1 MPIMTRTNK
10 KTTKIAFD
18 ILGTPSNMKAKK
30 KKSKKEKDYPKEG
43 MRDSINT
50 DLMHITHK

>member
-1 MPIMTRTNK
+1 MPIMPRTNK